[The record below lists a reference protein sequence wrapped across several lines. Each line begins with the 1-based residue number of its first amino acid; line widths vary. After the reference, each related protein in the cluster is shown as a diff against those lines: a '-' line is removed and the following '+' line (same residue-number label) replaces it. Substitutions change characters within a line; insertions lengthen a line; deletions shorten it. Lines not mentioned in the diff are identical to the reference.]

1 MLNLNKRILR
11 GEVRYIASNWDDIM
25 QRKDSIYLLYFQM
38 VEPNTFG
45 LNDLKDF
52 YFLYNG
58 QAGMVEKA

>member
-1 MLNLNKRILR
+1 
-11 GEVRYIASNWDDIM
+11 M